1 MTNSGAVLRSRQLA
15 LLAASATAA
24 IFAATGAAGAD
35 AGVHAAKDCTPPA
48 YPGSGYF
55 TSLTVK
61 KVSCKT
67 GKKLALAYYRC
78 RTKKSVSGVCHKKV
92 MHYRCHETRQS
103 IPTEID
109 ARVKCT
115 RGKRVVTHTYQQNR

>member
-1 MTNSGAVLRSRQLA
+1 MTNRGAIHTSRRLA
-15 LLAASATAA
+15 LLAATATSA
-24 IFAATGAAGAD
+24 ILAATGAAGAD
-35 AGVHAAKDCTPPA
+35 PGIHAAKACTPPA

-61 KVSCKT
+61 HVSCKT

-78 RTKKSVSGVCHKKV
+78 RTKKGVSGVCRRKV

-109 ARVKCT
+109 ARVRCT
-115 RGKRVVTHTYQQNR
+115 RGKRVVVHTYQQNR